1 MLNVSCSARNFA
13 SEMLL
18 LLCIK
23 CVLLDCAWRLNML
36 DNLAECTHEL
46 IVNHTQKVPS
56 WLLGDNDESQ
66 DHEAHE
72 MALIESSS
80 TMNVRRDNFTE
91 DEMVDDAPF
100 RLSVRP
106 LLPPS
111 LVFVLGFFPTARL
124 RPHSSI

>member
-1 MLNVSCSARNFA
+1 ML
-13 SEMLL
+13 
-18 LLCIK
+18 
-23 CVLLDCAWRLNML
+23 LNML

-56 WLLGDNDESQ
+56 WLLGGNDESQ

-111 LVFVLGFFPTARL
+111 LVFVLGSFPTAHL